1 MKNKDSRMISF
12 TIRLC
17 KIWLV
22 LFMVYQPA
30 NGQDE
35 KLSDLK
41 IEVKNAIDKRMKD
54 AQVMVDK
61 VFSFAELG
69 FHEVETSKYLTSIL
83 EENGFEI
90 EHGISG
96 IPTAWMARWGSGKPI
111 IALGSDLDCIP
122 KASQRPGVAY
132 HDPIIEGAPGH
143 GEGHNSGSPLNIIAA
158 LEVKKIME
166 RENLPGTLVLW
177 PGVAEELVGTKAF
190 YTRDG
195 YFDEI
200 DISIFTHVSN
210 NLSVSFGQAR
220 GTGLISVEY
229 TFEGEAAHAAG
240 SPWRGRSAADG
251 VELMNIGWQ
260 YQREHLDPLHRSH
273 SVIKNGGDQPN
284 VVPSKAS
291 IWYYFRHVTYPKIME
306 VYDRANKMAEGA
318 ALMTNTTVSRKVL
331 GSAWPRHFNQVIAE
345 TMYENIKKV
354 GLPEWSEADNA
365 LALALQKEVNSPRQ
379 EGLATELSDLGR
391 PVKNPVSGGSDDIG
405 DISWKLPTV
414 TMRFP
419 SNIPGLQGHHWSNA
433 VAMATPI
440 AHKGVIAGAK
450 ALGMTI
456 LDFLMTPQLVE
467 DAWKYFREEQ
477 GMEIEYVPMVT
488 EDDEPAIYLNTEIME
503 EFRPQLE
510 QYYYDESKYDSYLE
524 QLGVTYP
531 TIREKGKTDT
541 SEGNGGGMND

>member
-1 MKNKDSRMISF
+1 MKQTTTYFFTFIFLLISTSIF
-12 TIRLC
+12 SQKR
-17 KIWLV
+17 KIKKLKTEI
-22 LFMVYQPA
+22 
-30 NGQDE
+30 GQAVDAQA
-35 KLSDLK
+35 KT
-41 IEVKNAIDKRMKD
+41 

-69 FHEVETSKYLTSIL
+69 FQEVETSKYLTDIL
-83 EENGFEI
+83 KENGFEV

-122 KASQRPGVAY
+122 KASQKPGVAY

-158 LEVKKIME
+158 IEVKKIME
-166 RENLPGTLVLW
+166 REGLPGTLVLW

-210 NLSVSFGQAR
+210 NMSVSYGQAR

-229 TFEGEAAHAAG
+229 TFEGESAHAAG
-240 SPWRGRSAADG
+240 SPWRGRSAADA

-306 VYDRANKMAEGA
+306 VYERANKIAEGA
-318 ALMTNTTVSRKVL
+318 ALMTNTTVSRQVL

-345 TMYENIKKV
+345 TMYENIKDV
-354 GLPEWSEADNA
+354 GLPEWSDADQA
-365 LALALQKEVNSPRQ
+365 LAKALQREVNSPRDTN
-379 EGLATELSDLGR
+379 GLSVELKELGM
-391 PVKNPVSGGSDDIG
+391 PVKNPISGGSDDIG

-414 TMRFP
+414 TLRFP

-440 AHKGVIAGAK
+440 AHKGVVAGAK
-450 ALGMTI
+450 VVAMTC
-456 LDFLMTPQLVE
+456 LDFIMDETKVIA
-467 DAWKYFREEQ
+467 AWKYFREEQ
-477 GMEIEYVPMVT
+477 GMKQEYIPMVT
-488 EDDEPAIYLNTEIME
+488 EDDSPAIYLNKEIME

-510 QYYYDESKYDSYLE
+510 GYYYNEKKYGSYLE
-524 QLGVTYP
+524 QLGIEYP
-531 TIREKGKTDT
+531 TVKADNK
-541 SEGNGGGMND
+541 